1 MFICAFV
8 YFCAV
13 LRLGDTVLIL
23 KGWNLLF
30 LLYHS
35 LENGAIW
42 RKCKLFLIMMRGWK
56 GE

>member
-13 LRLGDTVLIL
+13 LRSGDTVLIL
-23 KGWNLLF
+23 KEWNLLF

-35 LENGAIW
+35 LEIGAIW